1 MMKCVKN
8 DRITQE
14 HLRLVHIERIIEK
27 KQKCHCDFEISKKKK
42 KWNPKID
49 LLYENVHTE
58 EKKTNKKQ
66 IRALNMCVSSK
77 ILV

>member
-42 KWNPKID
+42 NETQKLIYCMKMYIQKK
-49 LLYENVHTE
+49 
-58 EKKTNKKQ
+58 KKTNKKQ